1 MKRLSGRW
9 FVFFLVFLLLMGC
22 VLPAA
27 ADTVQTDLESYN
39 NRYKIVF
46 VLDSS
51 GSMVASDPKNLR
63 NEAVNQFVYLLA
75 EEGNAV
81 GAVTFSHEAVKKM
94 DITPLR
100 TQNDKEKAVKS
111 MIVEKPESVT
121 NIGGGLE
128 MAVDMLN
135 SYHDKKLP
143 SVIILLSD
151 GNTEHPDKEVEKQ
164 YLEQKAEAIQKARE
178 NDITIHTVC
187 LNYNNKA
194 DLSEMDQIAK
204 ATGGVFKDIRRADDL
219 QEVFNAFYNLIYG
232 TSTIELE
239 EKTFPATGVLE
250 QDFFV
255 PSLGVEEIN
264 IIIYGEA
271 KNPRMINPSRN
282 NSNCLVYTSDTF
294 TLLKQT
300 EVEGGQWK
308 LTAEGKPGST
318 IRINMVYNTDLGI
331 DVGIYPEGNQ
341 INPSETLTITAK
353 LRSGSDVA
361 DSEADYVGYNAF
373 LNVMNAYYEPI
384 GEPIPMAA
392 SGDSLVYSNQFD
404 EGVYYFNVDI
414 KSECLD
420 TRTSEYIGPVVVDY
434 TNNNTAP
441 VALQDQVTATI
452 NLWPFVGGKYSVDL
466 QTLATDAQ
474 DETLRYVIKDSSFME
489 GDDYTVVNDVL
500 EVHHFSLS
508 KGSFTVTATD
518 TGGLSCEVEIL
529 LRTNNITLITV
540 IILAVI
546 LLVVL
551 FVMYRLIFCPH
562 LRGAITINASCSAWG
577 LYDGNTIRRGTGRI
591 KLTSFGLSRIDK
603 RLIYSKCYIQAT
615 GKNYVYLKTNIPVY
629 CPEAGVKKQ
638 KKVRITSGRQY
649 SIYLQE
655 NVFDPKLEVQFEYR
669 KR

>member
-27 ADTVQTDLESYN
+27 ADTVQTDLDSYN

-135 SYHDKKLP
+135 SYHDQKLP